1 MSQNTEPGTIE
12 SIQLEG
18 SWLFGHD
25 RARPP
30 VAGAAVIQKPYFTVR
45 CVDDGRF
52 AEEKIN

>member
-12 SIQLEG
+12 SIHSREPR
-18 SWLFGHD
+18 LFGHD

-30 VAGAAVIQKPYFTVR
+30 VAGATVIQKPYFAVR

-52 AEEKIN
+52 AEEKID